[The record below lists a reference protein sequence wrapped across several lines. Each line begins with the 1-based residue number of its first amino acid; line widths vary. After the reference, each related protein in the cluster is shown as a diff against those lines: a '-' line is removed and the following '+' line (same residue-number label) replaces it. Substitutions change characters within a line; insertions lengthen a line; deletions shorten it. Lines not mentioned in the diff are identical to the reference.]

1 MNLFSVWGPNPG
13 LPHCR
18 RILYQLSHQ
27 GSPILH
33 NPCVFIKNFSGTSL
47 AVQWLELCAPIAGG
61 VGLNPV
67 RELGSHMPRGG
78 PKKK

>member
-33 NPCVFIKNFSGTSL
+33 NPCVFIRTSL

-61 VGLNPV
+61 MGLNPV
-67 RELGSHMPRGG
+67 RELGSYIP
-78 PKKK
+78 